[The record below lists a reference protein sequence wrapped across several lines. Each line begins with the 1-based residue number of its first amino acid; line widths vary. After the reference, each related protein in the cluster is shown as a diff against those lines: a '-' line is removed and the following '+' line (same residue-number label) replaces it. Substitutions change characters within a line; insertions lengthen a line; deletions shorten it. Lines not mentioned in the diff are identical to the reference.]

1 MFGTECSFYQLN
13 KEFDMP
19 SDAQRMNHIIRLV
32 HEGYEEKIL
41 ISQDI
46 HTKHRLVR
54 WFLYSLPRGNVNS
67 QKPRQRYAGCIVH
80 FFLIAMEFVIIVIR
94 QSNIIKKIKRF
105 TKIRTKSQNQQH
117 FRNSL
122 VFWQLKTPL
131 GEVESWIKQW
141 VITSPS
147 SKTVIRFHNY
157 IKWTKK
163 NDIDLAEDVLMSCL
177 AYDEYSIC
185 IFSWYKP
192 IYLLNFQIR
201 FGGHGYSHIINN
213 ILPRLKSKGL
223 SSEQIEKISIQNP
236 AKWLQIEC

>member
-1 MFGTECSFYQLN
+1 MKFTVFFFLLPYQIGTIRDKSRLLEFAEIGAYCQFDLFGTECSFYQLN

-105 TKIRTKSQNQQH
+105 TKIRTKSQPCFLTAQNTSGWG
-117 FRNSL
+117 RIL
-122 VFWQLKTPL
+122 DKT
-131 GEVESWIKQW
+131 
-141 VITSPS
+141 
-147 SKTVIRFHNY
+147 
-157 IKWTKK
+157 
-163 NDIDLAEDVLMSCL
+163 MSNHI
-177 AYDEYSIC
+177 A
-185 IFSWYKP
+185 
-192 IYLLNFQIR
+192 LLQD
-201 FGGHGYSHIINN
+201 GYS
-213 ILPRLKSKGL
+213 LPQLY
-223 SSEQIEKISIQNP
+223 
-236 AKWLQIEC
+236 